1 MAHEISVHRWDAEA
15 TAGRPTAIETKLA
28 ADGVTEILDTWL
40 PAGRRHGP
48 TELQGV
54 VHLTATD
61 ASYEWFL
68 RLRGTGVALLDTG
81 TILDTDDH
89 HPRAEATGTASE
101 LQLVLM
107 GRRPLEAI
115 GITGDRRLISAL
127 HAA

>member
-1 MAHEISVHRWDAEA
+1 
-15 TAGRPTAIETKLA
+15 
-28 ADGVTEILDTWL
+28 
-40 PAGRRHGP
+40 
-48 TELQGV
+48 

-61 ASYEWFL
+61 ASYEWFV

-89 HPRAEATGTASE
+89 HARAEATGTASE

-115 GITGDRRLISAL
+115 AVSGDRRLISAL